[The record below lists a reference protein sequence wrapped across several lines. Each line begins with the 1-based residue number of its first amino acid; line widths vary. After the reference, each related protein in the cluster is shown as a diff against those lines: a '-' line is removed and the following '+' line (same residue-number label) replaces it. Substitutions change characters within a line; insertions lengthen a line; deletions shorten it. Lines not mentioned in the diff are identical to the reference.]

1 MAQHGDDNWKVKAE
15 AQVDALQNNL
25 SAVASGHAAWQ
36 RRMEQKLDTLTQLVA
51 EFTAG
56 SPPTVSPGLSL
67 PARNKGIFTNANAS
81 NWSLKDRHSP
91 STAGAAPGPMIE
103 MGQGRFAAGV
113 PLSPSS
119 KSMPTGLPLSTPT
132 FIPQLEESLFSAAK
146 VKPKIDETIA
156 NVVSTMANLDLSGTS
171 IEPAPNEITTLLD
184 FLKEIASSVEKDLTD
199 GG

>member
-1 MAQHGDDNWKVKAE
+1 M
-15 AQVDALQNNL
+15 
-25 SAVASGHAAWQ
+25 
-36 RRMEQKLDTLTQLVA
+36 R
-51 EFTAG
+51 
-56 SPPTVSPGLSL
+56 P
-67 PARNKGIFTNANAS
+67 
-81 NWSLKDRHSP
+81 
-91 STAGAAPGPMIE
+91 TAGAAPGPMIE

-119 KSMPTGLPLSTPT
+119 KSMPTSLPLSTPT